1 MWTWVRRWLPFAPR
15 RTLRFGDT
23 GEAAAAEFLQR
34 QGWTILTH
42 AHRNRLGELDLIALD
57 GDTVVFVEVKTRRSV
72 THGGPVDA
80 ITPDKQRRLTRA
92 GLAYLKQRGW
102 LNRRSR
108 FDVIAIVWPEGSP
121 TPEITHYRNAFEPT
135 GFGQMYS

>member
-1 MWTWVRRWLPFAPR
+1 MWTWLLRWLTGQPR
-15 RTLRFGDT
+15 RTLRFGDA

-34 QGWTILTH
+34 QGWTIL
-42 AHRNRLGELDLIALD
+42 ARALRNRLGELDLIALD
-57 GDTVVFVEVKTRRSV
+57 GDTVVFVEVKTRRST

-102 LNRRSR
+102 LERRAR
-108 FDVIAIVWPEGSP
+108 FDVIAIVWPEGAT
-121 TPEITHYRNAFEPT
+121 TPEITHYRHAFEPT